1 MTCRPFRPF
10 PSPIRRLHQPALRNL
25 GRPDFRFPPAAGTVC
40 GCSWDIMGSYGG
52 QWEWIVKPWNIRALR
67 RSSRRLEMFL
77 EQNEI
82 ALLAPRRANAM
93 LARQWGEMMFF
104 FCSLDRSGR
113 AELGRAAVGRGEECQ
128 AACKPGSVPAPCGA
142 MDDHSSGT
150 SVAGRLARPTRAAAA
165 ETRLAGT
172 GPEGPAGRPPLCG
185 LAPGG
190 VYHAAA
196 VAGSAVRSYRT
207 LSPLPAAAFNGGR
220 RRSALC
226 GTFPGVA
233 PAGRYPAPCFR
244 GARTFLPSARR
255 VEERPSSRL
264 AAVS

>member
-1 MTCRPFRPF
+1 MDSKTLEYPGVAVVFAWVETISGTKQDRIACHRPTQCNVGKTIGRNDVLFPF
-10 PSPIRRLHQPALRNL
+10 
-25 GRPDFRFPPAAGTVC
+25 
-40 GCSWDIMGSYGG
+40 Y
-52 QWEWIVKPWNIRALR
+52 
-67 RSSRRLEMFL
+67 
-77 EQNEI
+77 
-82 ALLAPRRANAM
+82 
-93 LARQWGEMMFF
+93 
-104 FCSLDRSGR
+104 SGICKSQ
-113 AELGRAAVGRGEECQ
+113 AELERRWRKCQ
-128 AACKPGSVPAPCGA
+128 AAYKPGSVPAPCGA

-150 SVAGRLARPTRAAAA
+150 SVAGRLTRPTRAAAA

-172 GPEGPAGRPPLCG
+172 DPEGPAGRPPLCG

-244 GARTFLPSARR
+244 GARTFLPSAPKGRGAAIQ
-255 VEERPSSRL
+255 PSGGC
-264 AAVS
+264 

>member
-1 MTCRPFRPF
+1 MSAVPTL
-10 PSPIRRLHQPALRNL
+10 PIA
-25 GRPDFRFPPAAGTVC
+25 DPAAASAGPAKSRASRLQISPRSRDGMRVFMGYHGIIWGSMGMDSKTLEYPGVAEVFTSPWGVFGTKR
-40 GCSWDIMGSYGG
+40 D
-52 QWEWIVKPWNIRALR
+52 R
-67 RSSRRLEMFL
+67 
-77 EQNEI
+77 I
-82 ALLAPRRANAM
+82 ACPARANAM
-93 LARQWGEMMFF
+93 LTRQWGEMMFF
-104 FCSLDRSGR
+104 FCSHHREDR
-113 AELGRAAVGRGEECQ
+113 AELGPKRRSGGEECQ
-128 AACKPGSVPAPCGA
+128 AAYKPGSVPAPCGA

-150 SVAGRLARPTRAAAA
+150 SVAGRLTRPTRAAAA

-244 GARTFLPSARR
+244 GARTFLPSAPKGRR
-255 VEERPSSRL
+255 AAIQPSGGC
-264 AAVS
+264 

>member
-1 MTCRPFRPF
+1 MDSKT
-10 PSPIRRLHQPALRNL
+10 
-25 GRPDFRFPPAAGTVC
+25 
-40 GCSWDIMGSYGG
+40 
-52 QWEWIVKPWNIRALR
+52 
-67 RSSRRLEMFL
+67 LEYPGVAEVF
-77 EQNEI
+77 
-82 ALLAPRRANAM
+82 A
-93 LARQWGEMMFF
+93 
-104 FCSLDRSGR
+104 SL
-113 AELGRAAVGRGEECQ
+113 RAAFGTKQDRVAWHVLSQCNAGKTMGRNDVLFLFPHLRGSGGVGAEEKCQ

-150 SVAGRLARPTRAAAA
+150 SVAGRLTRPTRAAAA
-165 ETRLAGT
+165 ETRLAGA

-244 GARTFLPSARR
+244 GARTFLSPSPRLQRAAI
-255 VEERPSSRL
+255 RPSD
-264 AAVS
+264 AATFWPKRAIVK